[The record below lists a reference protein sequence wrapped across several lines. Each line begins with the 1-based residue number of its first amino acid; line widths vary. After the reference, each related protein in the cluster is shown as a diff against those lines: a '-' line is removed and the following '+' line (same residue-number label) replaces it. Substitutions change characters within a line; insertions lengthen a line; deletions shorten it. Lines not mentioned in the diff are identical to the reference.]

1 MICELGLTLLFM
13 KNFSEKLDSYTKTSG
28 VLRLCSFIREHE
40 QGEMII
46 SGLAGSS
53 LSLISAAVYSS
64 AGGIHIVVLAD
75 REAASYYFNDLE
87 ALLDEQGQTADRRK
101 VLFFPTAYRRSH
113 EMDQTDGTHTLM
125 RAEVLNR
132 ISAGAKRLIV
142 VTYPEALSEKVME
155 RKLMNANM
163 LRLHVN
169 EAVSIDFIME
179 VLAEYNFERVD
190 FVTGPGQFA
199 LRGGIC
205 DVFSFAGEYPYRIE
219 FAGDSVSSIRS
230 FEPENQLSIQ
240 NLDKINILPDIQ
252 SRDTIVNRQ
261 AFPAFLP
268 QSTVFWLDDPEYIYS
283 KVEQEYLKALAM
295 EGHSNVSSN
304 VSALFIGSQVF
315 CDWMK
320 RFRKIIRNAHND
332 SESDDAVKFNCKP
345 QPAFSKNFDL
355 LFDDLLEKQQAK
367 FRTIIVSENP
377 KQINRLQAIFEDMES
392 RRNEMVLPDL
402 SIEKLAL
409 HEGFIDED
417 SLFAIYTDH
426 QIFQRYQKYKLHE
439 KFSKPARLN
448 MQDFFNLQPGDYVVH
463 INHGIGRYAGL
474 EKIEVNGKLQEA
486 IKLVYKDKDALY
498 VSIHALH
505 RISRYVGKDGAE
517 PKVDRLG
524 SQVWQNQ
531 KNKAKKRVKDIAR
544 DLIKL
549 YASRRAAE
557 GFQYSP
563 DTYLQTELEASFLYE
578 DTPDQEKATRDVKA
592 DMEATFPMDRL
603 ICGDVGFGKT
613 EIAIRAAFKAVA
625 DSKQVA
631 VLVPTTILALQH
643 FRTFNDRLKELPCR
657 VEYLNR
663 FRSVMKQKEVLKWL
677 AEGKVD
683 ILIGT
688 HRLISKDVK
697 FKELGLLVIDE
708 EQKFGVGAKEKLRQ
722 MKANVDTLTLTATPI
737 PRTLQFSLMGARDLS
752 IIRTP
757 PPNRFPVQTEVRTFH
772 PDIIKD
778 AVESEIEREG
788 QVFLVHN
795 RIQNIQDVAAMVHKL
810 VPKAR
815 IGIAHGQME
824 GNEMEEIML
833 EFIEGNIDVLVST
846 TIVESGLD
854 VPNANTMI
862 INDAQNF
869 GLSELHQLRGRVGR
883 SNRKAF
889 CYLITPPI
897 QQLSDDARKR
907 LRAIEEFSDLGSGFN
922 IAMRDLDIRGAGNLL
937 GAEQSGFI
945 TEIGYEMYQK
955 ILDEALH
962 ELKSDEFGDVYSE
975 DDGKPVNYVRD
986 VNLETDM
993 SLLIPDQ
1000 YVSSIAE
1007 RLILYKDLNSIDT
1020 DEALEQFTEMLRD
1033 RFGEI
1038 PVELVELVRSV
1049 KLRWL
1054 ARQLGMEK
1062 LVLKRSEL
1070 IAYFI
1075 GNHESAFFQSSGFKK
1090 VLDYVMLNPRI
1101 CRMKEQNEKLM
1112 MAVEN
1117 IHSVSDAI
1125 MLLSSISENEYA

>member
-1 MICELGLTLLFM
+1 MKHFSDIIDSYANSYGVKLICEHIQNNVQ
-13 KNFSEKLDSYTKTSG
+13 KD
-28 VLRLCSFIREHE
+28 I
-40 QGEMII
+40 QI

-53 LSLISAAVYSS
+53 LALVAASVFKST
-64 AGGIHIVVLAD
+64 GGIHIVILTD
-75 REAASYYFNDLE
+75 RETASYFYNDLE

-101 VLFFPTAYRRSH
+101 VLFFPTAYRKSH
-113 EMDQTDGTHTLM
+113 EMDQTDGIHTLM
-125 RAEVLNR
+125 RAEILNR

-190 FVTGPGQFA
+190 FVTSPGQFA

-205 DVFSFAGEYPYRIE
+205 DVFSYAGEYPYRIE
-219 FAGDSVSSIRS
+219 FAGDTVSSIRS

-240 NLDKINILPDIQ
+240 KLDKINILPDIQ

-268 QSTVFWLDDPEYIYS
+268 HSATFWLDDPDLILA
-283 KVEQEYLKALAM
+283 KIEQEYLKAIAM
-295 EGHSNVSSN
+295 EAHGNAIENVSEF
-304 VSALFIGSQVF
+304 FIGSKEF
-315 CDWMK
+315 GGWID
-320 RFRKIIRNAHND
+320 RFIKILRNAQPHNK
-332 SESDDAVKFNCKP
+332 ENNFVCFNCKP

-355 LFDDLLEKQQAK
+355 LFDDLLDKQREKVS
-367 FRTIIVSENP
+367 TIIVSENP

-392 RRNEMVLPDL
+392 RRNEMVLPQL
-402 SIEKLAL
+402 AIEKLAL

-417 SLFAIYTDH
+417 AHIAIYTDH

-531 KNKAKKRVKDIAR
+531 KNKAKKKVKDIAR

-557 GFQYSP
+557 GFQFSP
-563 DTYLQTELEASFLYE
+563 DTYLQTELEASFIYE
-578 DTPDQEKATRDVKA
+578 DTPDQEKATRDVKT
-592 DMEATFPMDRL
+592 DMEASFPMDRL

-643 FRTFNDRLKELPCR
+643 YRTFNDRLKDLPCR

-663 FRSVMKQKEVLKWL
+663 FRSTQKQKEVLKL
-677 AEGKVD
+677 LVD
-683 ILIGT
+683 GRIDVLIGT

-722 MKANVDTLTLTATPI
+722 MKENVDTLTLTATPI

-772 PDIIKD
+772 PDIIKEAID
-778 AVESEIEREG
+778 YEIERSG

-795 RIQNIQDVAAMVHKL
+795 RIQNIQDVASMVHKL

-815 IGIAHGQME
+815 IGVAHGQME
-824 GNEMEEIML
+824 GHEMEDIML
-833 EFIEGNIDVLVST
+833 DFIEGNLDVLVST

-889 CYLITPPI
+889 CFLITPPF
-897 QQLSDDARKR
+897 QQLSEDARKR

-945 TEIGYEMYQK
+945 TDIGYEMYQK

-962 ELKSDEFGDVYSE
+962 ELKTDEFGDVYAE

-1007 RLILYKDLNSIDT
+1007 RLILYKDLNAIETNEGLD
-1020 DEALEQFTEMLRD
+1020 QFTEMLRD

-1038 PVELVELVRSV
+1038 PVEAVELLRSV

-1062 LVLKRSEL
+1062 LVLKRGEL

-1075 GNHESAFFQSSGFKK
+1075 GNHESAFFQSPGFKK
-1090 VLDYVMLNPRI
+1090 VLDFVLINPRI
-1101 CRMKEQNEKLM
+1101 CRMKEQNNKLM

-1125 MLLSSISENEYA
+1125 MLLASIVEDYNV